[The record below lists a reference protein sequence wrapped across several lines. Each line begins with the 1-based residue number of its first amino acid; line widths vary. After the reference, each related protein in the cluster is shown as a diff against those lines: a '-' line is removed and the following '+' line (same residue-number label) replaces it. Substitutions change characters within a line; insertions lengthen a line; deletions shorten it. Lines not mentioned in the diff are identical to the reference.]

1 MAAVP
6 ISPPTS
12 RAPEI
17 AVTSVFLARF
27 TTPAA
32 TVPPPLTAF

>member
-1 MAAVP
+1 VP

-17 AVTSVFLARF
+17 AVTSVFLTRF
-27 TTPAA
+27 TIPTE
-32 TVPPPLTAF
+32 TVPLPLTAF